1 VCFAGGNML
10 KTVQASFIGFLCL
23 VSVQG
28 SAFDGLVVSDLP
40 VGGDVTVPSDYPIQI
55 PPKMDVRLSGVADP
69 QALVLANRTLSVS
82 VVRVGSTSDKTTR
95 TITLKPGASAVYN
108 FKSQSAVRL
117 RVVSGDVRISSLHPL
132 KVQR

>member
-1 VCFAGGNML
+1 ML
-10 KTVQASFIGFLCL
+10 KTMHVFAVGFLCL
-23 VSVQG
+23 VSTQG
-28 SAFDGLVVSDLP
+28 VAFDGLVVSDLP

-69 QALVLANRTLSVS
+69 QALVLANRTLNVS
-82 VVRVGSTSDKTTR
+82 VVRVASGSEKAAR

-108 FKSQSAVRL
+108 FKSQNAVRL